1 MPNFPRDPETQRD
14 QQSHGLIRSRLRRT
28 PPIACATW
36 QGELQRE
43 IYQNFPTPLA
53 FTPLDCW
60 LSQGEIIALVRSERP
75 LLTRS
80 GAWRLVDTHLPHRD
94 RFLNLLGRPLRKK
107 ETLTITQ
114 RAVSAPELHRLLRT
128 LGNVGA
134 SWSDWEHALIRH
146 LPANIEWHGNPDLK
160 MLLSEHLN
168 TYDLLNSP
176 DVPVQ
181 SMLLTALLKQG
192 SFLHLICELQV
203 DASTAPLPELADLIL
218 KTPNV
223 QAMQADGWQVQSS
236 PLALQRDHVTLLLS
250 SPPYFEAF
258 FDQVK

>member
-1 MPNFPRDPETQRD
+1 MPRFPRDPEAQRD
-14 QQSHGLIRSRLRRT
+14 RLSHGVIRSRLRRT
-28 PPIACATW
+28 PPIFSAAW

-43 IYQNFPTPLA
+43 IFQQFPAPLA

-60 LSQGEIIALVRSERP
+60 LSQGEVIALVRSEKP
-75 LLTRS
+75 LLTRT
-80 GAWRLVDTHLPHRD
+80 GAWRLVDTHLPYRD
-94 RFLNLLGRPLRKK
+94 RFLNLLGRPLRNLENRPFDHPK
-107 ETLTITQ
+107 
-114 RAVSAPELHRLLRT
+114 RRPPELHRLLKQ
-128 LGNVGA
+128 VGDFRA
-134 SWSDWEHALIRH
+134 SWSDWESALERY
-146 LPANIEWHGNPDLK
+146 LPADIEWHNNLDLTVP
-160 MLLSEHLN
+160 LSEHLN